1 MDVVERATTGS
12 KHPRQFLLKSL
23 KGPRCHLNTEAAM
36 SSITSLF
43 QTPQESQSA
52 STVTGRLSDLEQSG
66 ALLLEL
72 RTDAGPVYVCP
83 SRWQRVRLE
92 WIFRHF
98 HVLPSQ
104 VLSRRDQRLIERLS
118 RSAVVTPSL
127 PVPRDAVLGVV
138 EKVPSKPPASAPR
151 VVMPKAQPAA
161 TQTIPAKPGILT
173 SRTPQL
179 YRVAKPAEKREA
191 SFQQWG
197 ALGTLAT
204 VCFTAI
210 LASAYG
216 IPLLSRTRHAGSPRS
231 LSTPIEHVASTA
243 KTANIHAAVTSS
255 LPAPAKASSLN
266 IEKSKRGIV
275 PHPPTPLADE
285 SAHLVA
291 VKTGK
296 TDTSTPPPTFATVTD
311 ANPKSDA
318 NVPRAIAVRGF
329 VSNLP
334 QGHFAHPVVSNGN
347 LVGEL
352 QLKAVIASDGSVKEV
367 TVLRGDPKLAEAGIR
382 AVRQWHYSP
391 DQMSGGAAELE
402 THIKMSF
409 FGEDAVSI
417 AAVSDGPTLQLK

>member
-1 MDVVERATTGS
+1 
-12 KHPRQFLLKSL
+12 
-23 KGPRCHLNTEAAM
+23 M

-43 QTPQESQSA
+43 QTPEEPQPA
-52 STVTGRLSDLEQSG
+52 STVTGRLSRLEQSG
-66 ALLLEL
+66 APLLEL

-83 SRWQRVRLE
+83 SRWQRVRLQ

-98 HVLPSQ
+98 HVLPPQ
-104 VLSRRDQRLIERLS
+104 VLSRRDRRLIEKLS

-151 VVMPKAQPAA
+151 VVMPTTQPAA
-161 TQTIPAKPGILT
+161 TQTIPAKSGIPT
-173 SRTPQL
+173 SPTPLL
-179 YRVAKPAEKREA
+179 YRVAKQTEKREA

-204 VCFTAI
+204 VAFTVI

-216 IPLLSRTRHAGSPRS
+216 IPLLSRTRHGGSPRS
-231 LSTPIEHVASTA
+231 LSTPIRHVARAA

-255 LPAPAKASSLN
+255 VPAPANASSPN
-266 IEKSKRGIV
+266 IEKSKRRMA
-275 PHPPTPLADE
+275 PQPPGPLE
-285 SAHLVA
+285 NETAHLLSA
-291 VKTGK
+291 KTGK
-296 TDTSTPPPTFATVTD
+296 TETTTPPPALATVPDTNPELD
-311 ANPKSDA
+311 AK
-318 NVPRAIAVRGF
+318 VPRAISERGF

-352 QLKAVIASDGSVKEV
+352 QLKALIGPDGSVKEV

-391 DQMSGGAAELE
+391 DQTSGSAAERE

-417 AAVSDGPTLQLK
+417 AAVSDGPNSQLK